1 MGAPTHWR
9 LLRDPHFPWADR
21 PGRGTPGTPVRS
33 SHGAFGEVFHLVQAR
48 HRGPHGLRKG
58 SNGSQYPACATLK
71 CSETCVAS
79 ACALR
84 RAHSPRP
91 PRFPMC
97 QAPQKSQQ
105 YTLRSA
111 PDSWRRSSAADRA
124 SLLRS
129 IRRSS
134 AHRPPANGC
143 PHLGARLASEA
154 RATGPFDAWSG
165 GPWPPFCP
173 DSEATRSLT
182 RPDAPRF

>member
-21 PGRGTPGTPVRS
+21 AGRGTPGTRVRS

-111 PDSWRRSSAADRA
+111 PDSWRRSSAADSA
-124 SLLRS
+124 SRCD
-129 IRRSS
+129 RYEV
-134 AHRPPANGC
+134 
-143 PHLGARLASEA
+143 LGAPSARQWVPTLGGRLASEA
-154 RATGPFDAWSG
+154 RHGAFRRLERWAMATIVPRFPRRPGL
-165 GPWPPFCP
+165 
-173 DSEATRSLT
+173 LT